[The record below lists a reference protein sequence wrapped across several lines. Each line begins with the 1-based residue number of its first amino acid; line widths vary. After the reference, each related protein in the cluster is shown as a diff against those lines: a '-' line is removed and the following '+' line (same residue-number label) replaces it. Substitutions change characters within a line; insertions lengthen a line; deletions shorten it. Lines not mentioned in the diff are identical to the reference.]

1 MRVFEVPGELS
12 DSMAVRNGPRRT
24 ESMRSQDAIP
34 LWKKGLYSVV
44 AVVGAFALLELILA
58 LLGIRPVFYEEDPY
72 VGFSATSPLFIE
84 EQSGG
89 HAVMTTAPNKLDFF
103 NSQQFTK
110 SKPAGTYR
118 IFCLG
123 GSTTY
128 GRPYGDRTSFCGW
141 LRALLQEAD
150 PSKRWEVINCGG
162 VSYASYRVARLMEE
176 LIDYHPDLFIVYS
189 AHNEFLE
196 KRTYAEIFEKPSL
209 MRDLNALLSRSRI
222 YSAMKSIMAPGK
234 AARGDHQ
241 SILPA
246 EVDALLDRTIGPED
260 YTRDDILQEQVLEHY
275 AFNLGRMATI
285 AQSGGADI
293 VYLAPASNLRDMSPF
308 KSEHRKG
315 LTPVQLSRWQEKF
328 DRALS
333 NFNGGELVAAMEEIS
348 IAAEIDP
355 RHAGTHHLR
364 GKIALAMDN
373 VEAAKDAFI
382 RARDEDVCP
391 LRALTPMGRIVEDTA
406 AEHGVPVVDFYR
418 LAQRLARGRIPGREV
433 FLDHVHP
440 TIEANRE
447 LAWEILRG
455 LEEKGI
461 VNLVT
466 EWSEEKMVEVTN
478 RVESGI
484 DSATHGLALRNLSRV
499 LLWAGKYEE
508 AYSLATKAV
517 ELAPANPG
525 THYQLAM
532 ANERMGR
539 IDKSITHYGNAIEL
553 LPTYVEAH
561 YGLGAVLARTGK
573 WDQAQP
579 HLERALSLEPSHL
592 EAKFNLGLA
601 HLKLGRWDEAEA
613 LLQEVVAT
621 RPDHA
626 KAHFGLARIARER
639 GQFRQAREYLSRSIE
654 LAPDY
659 AEAYNQLGLVFAAEG
674 TFEEAADAF
683 QSALEKDPQFPEA
696 HNNWGN
702 LLLLNQ
708 RYAEAAER
716 FHQALKL
723 DPTYARAYYNL
734 GVSLTGLGETEDATA
749 AYEKVLEL
757 EPRHAQAL
765 NNLGTLLAQ
774 QGQFQAAI
782 RYFER
787 AISARPDYEEARH
800 NLSVARR
807 LVSD

>member
-1 MRVFEVPGELS
+1 MNEPLEDEYSLGE
-12 DSMAVRNGPRRT
+12 MMRNGNRRT
-24 ESMRSQDAIP
+24 EQVRPQDVIP
-34 LWKKGLYSVV
+34 LWKKGLFSLV
-44 AVVGAFALLELILA
+44 ATVLVFALLELILA
-58 LLGIRPVFYEEDPY
+58 LVGIRPVFYEEDPY
-72 VGFSATSPLFIE
+72 VGFSAYSPLFIK

-89 HAVMTTAPNKLDFF
+89 HTVMTTAPNKLDFF
-103 NSQQFTK
+103 NSQQFAK
-110 SKPAGTYR
+110 REPAGTYR

-141 LRALLQEAD
+141 LRALLREAD

-196 KRTYAEIFEKPSL
+196 KRTYAEILEKPSL

-222 YSAMKSIMAPGK
+222 YSAMKSIMAPSR
-234 AARGDHQ
+234 AASGDHR
-241 SILPA
+241 STLPA

-260 YTRDDILQEQVLEHY
+260 YTRDDTLQEQVLEHY

-285 AQSGGADI
+285 TQSGGADI
-293 VYLAPASNLRDMSPF
+293 VYVAPASNLRDMSPF

-315 LTPVQLSRWQEKF
+315 LTPAQLTTWQEKF
-328 DRALS
+328 DHALS
-333 NFNGGELVAAMEEIS
+333 KFDAGELVAAMEAITR
-348 IAAEIDP
+348 AAEIDP

-364 GKIALAMDN
+364 GKIALAMEN
-373 VEAAKDAFI
+373 HEAAEDAFI

-391 LRALTPMGRIVEDTA
+391 LRALTPMSRIVEETA
-406 AEHGVPVVDFYR
+406 AEHGVLVVDFHT
-418 LAQRLARGRIPGREV
+418 LAQRAAQGRIPGKEV

-440 TIEANRE
+440 TIETNRE
-447 LAWEILRG
+447 LALEILRG
-455 LEEKGI
+455 LERKGI
-461 VNLVT
+461 VNLAP
-466 EWSEEKMVEVTN
+466 EWNEEKMAEVTA

-525 THYQLAM
+525 VHYQLAM

-539 IDKSITHYGNAIEL
+539 IDESITHYGNAIEL

-573 WDQAQP
+573 WDEAQP
-579 HLERALSLEPSHL
+579 NLERALSLEPSHV

-601 HLKLGRWDEAEA
+601 YLKLGRWDDAQA
-613 LLQEVVAT
+613 LLREVVAT

-626 KAHFGLARIARER
+626 KAHFGLARVARKR
-639 GQFRQAREYLSRSIE
+639 GQNASAREYLTRSIE
-654 LAPDY
+654 LLPDY
-659 AEAYNQLGLVFAAEG
+659 AEAYNQLGLLFAAEG
-674 TFEEAADAF
+674 AFEEAAEAF
-683 QSALEKDPQFPEA
+683 QQALEKDPQFPEA

-708 RYAEAAER
+708 RYAEAADR
-716 FHQALKL
+716 FRQALQL
-723 DPTYARAYYNL
+723 DPAYAKAYYNL
-734 GVSLTGLGETEDATA
+734 GVSLTGLGKTEDAAA

-774 QGQFQAAI
+774 QRQFETAI
-782 RYFER
+782 RYFEE

-807 LVSD
+807 LISD